1 VRREGKRFRTTRLE
15 VRFLASTTPRPRIG
29 LIVPRHRQTA
39 VARNRV
45 KRRLREL
52 LREHLLPVLGNRAPL
67 DVVVRAWPEAFAATF
82 SELREDVVKV
92 QSRLQ
97 GAP

>member
-1 VRREGKRFRTTRLE
+1 M
-15 VRFLASTTPRPRIG
+15 
-29 LIVPRHRQTA
+29 PRHRQTA

-52 LREHLLPVLGNRAPL
+52 LRECVLPTLRNRPPL

-82 SELREDVVKV
+82 PQLREDVVKV
-92 QSRLQ
+92 QVRL
-97 GAP
+97 AAVA